1 MCAIIECKI
10 YINIIL
16 PPQKCESIDS
26 DRALFQAAIR
36 IEDNIIKGS
45 ATVTQK
51 EQLFH
56 PNTQTMHL
64 IRIYIKIAQ
73 YARNKVTICNWSR
86 PFFFLLTE
94 E

>member
-1 MCAIIECKI
+1 MTEH
-10 YINIIL
+10 
-16 PPQKCESIDS
+16 
-26 DRALFQAAIR
+26 LFKAIR

-86 PFFFLLTE
+86 PFFSLLTE
-94 E
+94 EKNAKKGRNSL